1 MTKKLVAELM
11 FAPALREKWPSSVL
25 TAEAHVTATEGTDGG
40 PWSMRAEL
48 WQPPDA
54 QGRAIAWVYFLSP
67 DVPISTA
74 ELDRGFELTLGR
86 TCVAICRVSVMAP
99 PSDATILEN
108 DFIEAPH
115 LGLRPAA

>member
-1 MTKKLVAELM
+1 MTKKLVAQLV
-11 FAPALREKWPSSVL
+11 FSPALREGWPSSVF
-25 TAEAHVTATEGTDGG
+25 TAEAHLKAAGVTEVG

-54 QGRAIAWVYFLSP
+54 DGRALAWVSFLSP
-67 DVPISTA
+67 EAPVSKA

-86 TCVAICRVSVMAP
+86 TCVATCRISVMAP
-99 PSDATILEN
+99 PDDAKILDN

>member
-1 MTKKLVAELM
+1 MIQKLVAELI
-11 FAPALREKWPSSVL
+11 FSPALREKWPSAAI
-25 TAEAHVTATEGTDGG
+25 TAEAHLNAAEGTEGG

-54 QGRAIAWVYFLSP
+54 QGRAIAWIYFLSP
-67 DVPISTA
+67 EAPVLKA
-74 ELDRGFELTLGR
+74 ELNREFELTLGR
-86 TCVAICRVSVMAP
+86 TRVATCRVSVMAP
-99 PSDATILEN
+99 PANAKILEN

>member
-11 FAPALREKWPSSVL
+11 FAPELREKWPSSVL
-25 TAEAHVTATEGTDGG
+25 TAEAHLKAPDGTDDG

-48 WQPPDA
+48 WQPPDR

-67 DVPISTA
+67 EVPISRA
-74 ELDRGFELTLGR
+74 ALDRGFEVMLGR
-86 TCVAICRVSVMAP
+86 TRVAGCRVSVMAP
-99 PSDATILEN
+99 PADAEILEN

>member
-1 MTKKLVAELM
+1 MTKKLVAELV

-25 TAEAHVTATEGTDGG
+25 TAEAHLKGSPETNGG

-67 DVPISTA
+67 EMPISNA
-74 ELDRGFELTLGR
+74 ELNRGFELTLGR
-86 TCVAICRVSVMAP
+86 TCVATCRISVMAP
-99 PSDATILEN
+99 PADAKIVEN